1 MLFLVGAGE
10 LPEAQMRAVTIALSR
25 YWNNE
30 FRKISCEQSPN
41 EEISL
46 LNQKDGL
53 FQLEGD
59 AASANHEGGCWL
71 ESLGTWKIPTILMVL
86 SSSDGSVPGIAS
98 AYVALCKS
106 LSVPLIGIV
115 QLGGYWDRKR
125 RSLDG
130 LPWCGKL
137 SIHLSENQFSSF
149 DESSQL
155 IEIEDIVS
163 NIRKKMI
170 DLNL

>member
-115 QLGGYWDRKR
+115 QLG
-125 RSLDG
+125 RSG
-130 LPWCGKL
+130 IGKEDL
-137 SIHLSENQFSSF
+137 WMDFHGVESYLYICQRINFLHLMN
-149 DESSQL
+149 L
-155 IEIEDIVS
+155 
-163 NIRKKMI
+163 
-170 DLNL
+170 LN